1 MVNNS
6 QIGSVLEFYDAHPI
20 NEQQILDK
28 LRDDGVDLENVTEDI
43 LQRYD
48 QDHYGGV
55 AANDALASLASI
67 DKDCH
72 VLDVCC
78 GMGGP
83 SRYLAHNYGC
93 RVTGIDLTNSRIEG
107 AKNLTKMAGLDDLV
121 MFKNA
126 NALDLQF
133 GDETF
138 DALISQEA
146 FCHIP
151 QKDLLIAQCVRV
163 LKPGGRMAFTD
174 ILTTD
179 KTSDETRERL
189 QHEMAFQELAS
200 ARSYS
205 QAFEDVGCEN
215 LKFEDVSEEWRIILA
230 ERLLMYRNLKDQTVE
245 RFGSAH
251 FAKWDSAYSYF
262 VGLYETGELGGGRF
276 LAHRII
282 PSQ

>member
-6 QIGSVLEFYDAHPI
+6 QTGTVLEFYDAHPI

-55 AANDALASLASI
+55 AANDALATLANI

-133 GDETF
+133 ADETF
-138 DALISQEA
+138 DALISHDAEGNMCGL
-146 FCHIP
+146 CHFP
-151 QKDLLIAQCVRV
+151 QDNNKLLVDL
-163 LKPGGRMAFTD
+163 
-174 ILTTD
+174 
-179 KTSDETRERL
+179 SDCI
-189 QHEMAFQELAS
+189 S
-200 ARSYS
+200 
-205 QAFEDVGCEN
+205 
-215 LKFEDVSEEWRIILA
+215 
-230 ERLLMYRNLKDQTVE
+230 
-245 RFGSAH
+245 
-251 FAKWDSAYSYF
+251 
-262 VGLYETGELGGGRF
+262 VGLCAGQVHYFGQVEEDLPQVFFHKGAKVFTPFCDALE
-276 LAHRII
+276 
-282 PSQ
+282 Q